1 MTSEKFKLEKEEVE
15 YWNQIDTTTLD
26 LEEVELEY
34 EPGIPDNVC
43 AICGEKMEERKRD
56 VDVFGGTITIHGVK
70 KYYCKKCDRFTIGA
84 EEAERLSQILARLQ
98 QQGED
103 KVLESICVIG
113 FDKEGYLVRI
123 PIALTNRIGI
133 EKKDKAKI
141 CVEGKK
147 IILEFE

>member
-1 MTSEKFKLEKEEVE
+1 MSSEKFKSEKEEAE
-15 YWNQIDTTTLD
+15 YWNQVDTTTLD

-43 AICGEKMEERKRD
+43 AICGQEMEERKMD
-56 VDVFGGTITIHGVK
+56 VDAFGGKITIHGVK
-70 KYYCKKCDRFTIGA
+70 EYYCKKCDRFTIGA
-84 EEAERLSQILARLQ
+84 EEAERLSQILARLRQ
-98 QQGED
+98 QRE
-103 KVLESICVIG
+103 LESICVIG

-123 PIALTNRIGI
+123 PIELTNRIGI